1 MSRIAVLGAGSWGT
15 ALAVHFAGAGGHD
28 VVLWARNAA
37 LTERMAAER
46 ENPEYLPDVELP
58 GTLIPTSDLALAHD
72 ADLTLVV
79 IPSHGFRAV
88 LRAHLERLDE
98 RASVEPAIVISGTKG
113 IEPDSLLR
121 MSEVARE
128 EGERVGRPV
137 RFAVLSGPSFA
148 AELARNQPTAA
159 VVASADEELATTIRE
174 TLSTRFFRLYSSSD
188 VVGVEL
194 GGTTKNVIAIAAG
207 VATGLGFGQ
216 NTLAALITRGL
227 HEIGKLGAACG
238 GDARTF
244 AGLTGLGDLVLTATG
259 GLSRNRRTGI
269 ELAKGRKLAEI
280 TGDTPMVAEGVRNS
294 LAILHLAE
302 KCREGGL
309 DMPITRQTVAIL
321 YEDKDPRQAV
331 LELMTRELKSE
342 SQP

>member
-15 ALAVHFAGAGGHD
+15 ALAVHFAGTGEHE
-28 VVLWARNAA
+28 VVLWARHAA

-46 ENPEYLPDVELP
+46 ANPDYLPGVELP
-58 GTLIPTSDLALAHD
+58 PTLVPTSDLNAARD

-79 IPSHGFRAV
+79 VPSHGFRAV
-88 LRAHLERLDE
+88 LRAHLETLPQG
-98 RASVEPAIVISGTKG
+98 APAIVISGTKG
-113 IEPDSLLR
+113 IEPDSLAR
-121 MSEVARE
+121 MSVVAEE
-128 EGERVGRPV
+128 EGLRAGHGI

-148 AELARNQPTAA
+148 AELARSQPTAA
-159 VVASADEELATTIRE
+159 VVASADHELATTIRE
-174 TLSTRFFRLYSSSD
+174 TLSTRYFRLYSSSD

-227 HEIGKLGAACG
+227 HEIGKLGVACG

-280 TGDTPMVAEGVRNS
+280 TADTPMVAEGVRNS

-342 SQP
+342 SEP